1 MLDAHIGVYGGEDK
15 ANSGSNNK
23 RDRGGGAAYTEQQVV
38 AATMESIS
46 RPLLLLWINQPAETY
61 ARIRGT

>member
-38 AATMESIS
+38 AATMASMS
-46 RPLLLLWINQPAETY
+46 WPLLLLWSNQLVETY

>member
-1 MLDAHIGVYGGEDK
+1 MDAHIGVHGGEDK

-46 RPLLLLWINQPAETY
+46 WPLLLLWINRHAETY
-61 ARIRGT
+61 ARIWDT